1 MRIYFYRT
9 LHNIAARLGM
19 DKLRFWGYRHWMR
32 SHMEKD
38 PLIGYFNFS
47 EDYFTNG
54 YKKD

>member
-19 DKLRFWGYRHWMR
+19 DKLQSWCYRHWMR
-32 SHMEKD
+32 CHMEKD